1 MIIQQVSLICGARLS
16 NWRLNCWSC
25 RTVVT
30 VVPVERLAASKLGG
44 EIGWSSELWWES
56 RGRSPRLWTSSP
68 KNQQCHLTVSLS
80 PFSWSSLPFNAK
92 NLKSSCISHVDRM
105 PTLLPKNNTNKPRNE
120 CISNKRWMVWA
131 KQVGQMSP
139 NCTKNW
145 GSSTWMN
152 KCTTQKLCN
161 GIVTV
166 FC

>member
-1 MIIQQVSLICGARLS
+1 MQNDDPTGFLDLWSSAVQLRF
-16 NWRLNCWSC
+16 NCWSC

-30 VVPVERLAASKLGG
+30 VVPVEWLAASKLGG

-68 KNQQCHLTVSLS
+68 KNQQCHVVVSLS
-80 PFSWSSLPFNAK
+80 PFSWSLIPFNAK

-105 PTLLPKNNTNKPRNE
+105 PTLLPTNNTNKLRNA

-139 NCTKNW
+139 NYTKNW
-145 GSSTWMN
+145 GSSLPPWDEG
-152 KCTTQKLCN
+152 LLLSLERS
-161 GIVTV
+161 
-166 FC
+166 